1 MVSLVIAA
9 DAIASDNPPV
19 LKAYVTVGE
28 NTTEIQWE
36 GYTDADGNVTY
47 SRDNNTP
54 VKFENVVPAVDGN
67 LASLTL
73 GANMDV
79 ACFGKVDNA
88 NLYIVDKAEGFD
100 YAAAAKALEED
111 IKVGIEAA
119 GAPEGE
125 PVSVSYF
132 NANGVQVATPEGVTI
147 KIARYA
153 NGCVTVT
160 KFIAK

>member
-1 MVSLVIAA
+1 MWYRPWGTWH
-9 DAIASDNPPV
+9 N
-19 LKAYVTVGE
+19 
-28 NTTEIQWE
+28 
-36 GYTDADGNVTY
+36 
-47 SRDNNTP
+47 
-54 VKFENVVPAVDGN
+54 
-67 LASLTL
+67 
-73 GANMDV
+73 
-79 ACFGKVDNA
+79 
-88 NLYIVDKAEGFD
+88 
-100 YAAAAKALEED
+100 AAAKALEDD
-111 IKVGIEAA
+111 INVGIEAA